1 MKVNEQPAL
10 KSLNRLDGWINSTYQ
25 RIERDG
31 NLDKSNLS
39 SMVCLY
45 LYGRSF
51 FLKDRAIADQNR
63 VAVDYFLAQAKKHWL
78 SVGKM
83 SQGQLAI
90 ATKRFGDQTTP
101 TAILASLTERSQSS
115 EELGRFWQE
124 SEERWWWYR
133 APIETQAMLIEAY
146 AEVADDK
153 QAVEDC
159 KIWLLKQKQTQNWK
173 TTKATADAVYA
184 LLLRGADR
192 LASNKLVEVSLLSL
206 IHISEP
212 TRPY

>member
-1 MKVNEQPAL
+1 M
-10 KSLNRLDGWINSTYQ
+10 
-25 RIERDG
+25 
-31 NLDKSNLS
+31 
-39 SMVCLY
+39 
-45 LYGRSF
+45 
-51 FLKDRAIADQNR
+51 
-63 VAVDYFLAQAKKHWL
+63 
-78 SVGKM
+78 
-83 SQGQLAI
+83 
-90 ATKRFGDQTTP
+90 
-101 TAILASLTERSQSS
+101 
-115 EELGRFWQE
+115 LGRFWQE

-192 LASNKLVEVSLLSL
+192 LASSKLVEVSLGD
-206 IHISEP
+206 IKIEP
-212 TRPY
+212 KNVEAGTGFYSQKFAGSDVKSSMKNITVKKSDDGICLLYTSPSPRD